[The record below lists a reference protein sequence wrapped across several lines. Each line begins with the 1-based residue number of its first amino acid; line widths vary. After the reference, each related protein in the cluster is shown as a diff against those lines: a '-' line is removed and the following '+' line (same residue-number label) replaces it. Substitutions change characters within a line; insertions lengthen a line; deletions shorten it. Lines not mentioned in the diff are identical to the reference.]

1 MNRLKGGIM
10 IQKAD
15 RLSNVKE
22 YYFSKKLREVAALR
36 KEGKEIINMAIGS
49 PDLPPPDAVI
59 KALNETANTKGA
71 HQYQSYQGIPEL
83 REAIANFY
91 LKHYCVSLN
100 PNQEILPLMGSKEGI
115 MHISMAFLNKDES
128 VLIPDPGY
136 PSYASV
142 SNLMQANII
151 SYNLSASNNWL
162 PNYKEIEKQDLTG
175 VKMMWLNYPHMP
187 TGTNATK
194 EHFTKAVAFAKKH
207 DIMLVND
214 NPYSFIL
221 NDNPISLL
229 ETEGARDVAIELNSL
244 SKTFNMAGWR
254 VGMVVGK
261 GEIIK
266 SILQVKSNMDSGMF
280 LGIQKGAVEALNCS
294 KEWFKELNKT
304 YIKRR
309 KIVWEIFDILGCYY
323 NKESAGL
330 FVWAKLPKGRS
341 AMEYTDQL
349 LKEKEVFMTPGSIFG
364 KNGKDYIRTS
374 LCVSE
379 ADLNTVL
386 QRLTGLKH

>member
-1 MNRLKGGIM
+1 M

-36 KEGKEIINMAIGS
+36 KEGKQIINMAIGS

-115 MHISMAFLNKDES
+115 MHISMAFLNKGDS

-194 EHFTKAVAFAKKH
+194 EHFKEAIAFAKKH

-294 KEWFKELNKT
+294 EEWFKELNKT
-304 YIKRR
+304 YTKRR
-309 KIVWEIFDILGCYY
+309 KIVLEIFDILGCSY

-341 AMEYTDQL
+341 ANEFTDQL
-349 LKEKEVFMTPGSIFG
+349 LKEKDVFMTPGSIFG
-364 KNGKDYIRTS
+364 KNGKDYVRAS

-379 ADLNTVL
+379 ADLDTVL
-386 QRLTGLKH
+386 ERLTGLKN

>member
-1 MNRLKGGIM
+1 M

-59 KALNETANTKGA
+59 TALNETANTKGA

-115 MHISMAFLNKDES
+115 MHISMAFLNKGDS

-162 PNYKEIEKQDLTG
+162 PNYKKIEKQDLRG

-194 EHFTKAVAFAKKH
+194 DHFKEAVAFAKKH

-330 FVWAKLPKGRS
+330 FVWAKLPTGRS

>member
-1 MNRLKGGIM
+1 M
-10 IQKAD
+10 IQKAE

-36 KEGKEIINMAIGS
+36 KEGKQIINMAIGS

-59 KALNETANTKGA
+59 KALTETAKTKGA
-71 HQYQSYQGIPEL
+71 HQYQSYQGISEL

-91 LKHYCVSLN
+91 LKHYNVTLDSN
-100 PNQEILPLMGSKEGI
+100 KEILPLMGSKEGI
-115 MHISMAFLNKDES
+115 MHISMAFLNKGDS

-136 PSYASV
+136 PSYTSV

-151 SYNLSASNNWL
+151 SYNLNASNNWL
-162 PNYKEIEKQDLTG
+162 PDYKEIEKQDLTG
-175 VKMMWLNYPHMP
+175 VKLMWLNYPHMP
-187 TGTNATK
+187 TGRNATK
-194 EHFTKAVAFAKKH
+194 EHFTKAVNFAKKH

-221 NDNPISLL
+221 NDNPLSIL
-229 ETEGARDVAIELNSL
+229 ETEVARDVAIELNSL

-280 LGIQKGAVEALNCS
+280 LGIQKGALEALNCS
-294 KEWFKELNKT
+294 KDWFKVLNQT

-309 KIVWEIFDILGCYY
+309 KIVWEIFDKLDCYY
-323 NKESAGL
+323 NKESVGL

-341 AMEYTDQL
+341 AIEFTDQL
-349 LKEKEVFMTPGSIFG
+349 LKEKDVFITPGSIFG
-364 KNGKDYIRTS
+364 KNGKDYVRAS

-379 ADLNTVL
+379 ADLNKVL
-386 QRLTGLKH
+386 LRLTDQNNKNG

>member
-1 MNRLKGGIM
+1 M

-59 KALNETANTKGA
+59 KALNETTNTKGA

-91 LKHYCVSLN
+91 LKHYRVSLN
-100 PNQEILPLMGSKEGI
+100 PYREILPLMGSKEGI
-115 MHISMAFLNKDES
+115 MHISMAFLNKGDS

-151 SYNLSASNNWL
+151 SYNLNASNNWL
-162 PNYKEIEKQDLTG
+162 PDYKEIEKQDLTG

-187 TGTNATK
+187 TGTIATK
-194 EHFTKAVAFAKKH
+194 ENFTKAVTFAKKH

-229 ETEGARDVAIELNSL
+229 EAEGARDVAIELNSL

-266 SILQVKSNMDSGMF
+266 SILHVKSNMDSGMF
-280 LGIQKGAVEALNCS
+280 LGIQKGAVEALNSS
-294 KEWFKELNKT
+294 KDWFKELNKT

-309 KIVWEIFDILGCYY
+309 KIVWQIFDILGCYY

-364 KNGKDYIRTS
+364 KNGKDYIRAS

-386 QRLTGLKH
+386 QRLTDLKQ

>member
-1 MNRLKGGIM
+1 M

-22 YYFSKKLREVAALR
+22 YYFSKKLREIAALR
-36 KEGKEIINMAIGS
+36 KEGKQIINMAIGS
-49 PDLPPPDAVI
+49 PDLQPPDAVI
-59 KALNETANTKGA
+59 KALNETTNTKGA

-91 LKHYCVSLN
+91 LKHYRVSLN
-100 PNQEILPLMGSKEGI
+100 PYREILPLMGSKEGI
-115 MHISMAFLNKDES
+115 MHISMAFLNKGDS

-151 SYNLSASNNWL
+151 SYNLNASNNWL
-162 PNYKEIEKQDLTG
+162 PDYKEIEKQDLSG
-175 VKMMWLNYPHMP
+175 VKMMWLNYPNMP

-194 EHFTKAVAFAKKH
+194 EQFTKAVAFAKKH

-221 NDNPISLL
+221 NDNPLSLL
-229 ETEGARDVAIELNSL
+229 ETEGAQDVAIELNSL
-244 SKTFNMAGWR
+244 SKTFNIAGWR

-266 SILQVKSNMDSGMF
+266 SILQVKSNMDSGMY
-280 LGIQKGAVEALNCS
+280 LGIQKGAIEALYS
-294 KEWFKELNKT
+294 TKEWFKELNKI
-304 YIKRR
+304 YFKRR
-309 KIVWEIFDILGCYY
+309 KILWEIFDILDLYY
-323 NKESAGL
+323 NKESTGL

-341 AMEYTDQL
+341 DIEFTNQL
-349 LKEKEVFMTPGSIFG
+349 LKEKDIFITPGSIFG
-364 KNGKDYIRTS
+364 KNGKEYVRAS

-379 ADLNTVL
+379 ADLSTVL
-386 QRLTGLKH
+386 KRLKGQNNKNE

>member
-1 MNRLKGGIM
+1 M

-22 YYFSKKLREVAALR
+22 YYFSKKLREVDALR
-36 KEGKEIINMAIGS
+36 KEGREIINMAIGS
-49 PDLPPPDAVI
+49 PDLSPPDAVI
-59 KALNETANTKGA
+59 KALNETVNTKGA

-91 LKHYCVSLN
+91 LKQYRVSLN

-115 MHISMAFLNKDES
+115 MHISMAFLNKDDT
-128 VLIPDPGY
+128 VLIPDPSY

-151 SYNLSASNNWL
+151 SYNLNASNNWF
-162 PNYKEIEKQDLTG
+162 PDYKKIEKQDLTG

-187 TGTNATK
+187 TGTKATK

-221 NDNPISLL
+221 NDNPLSLL
-229 ETEGARDVAIELNSL
+229 ETEGARDVSIELNSL

-294 KEWFKELNKT
+294 KDWFKELNKT
-304 YIKRR
+304 YVKRR
-309 KIVWEIFDILGCYY
+309 KIVWEILDMLGCSY

-330 FVWAKLPKGRS
+330 FVWAKIPIGRS
-341 AMEYTDQL
+341 ANEFTDQL
-349 LKEKEVFMTPGSIFG
+349 LKEKNVFMTPGSIFG
-364 KNGKDYIRTS
+364 KNGKDYVRAS

-386 QRLTGLKH
+386 QRLTGLKQ

>member
-1 MNRLKGGIM
+1 M

-22 YYFSKKLREVAALR
+22 YYFSKKLREVDALR

-59 KALNETANTKGA
+59 KALNKIANTKGA

-91 LKHYCVSLN
+91 LKHYHISLN
-100 PNQEILPLMGSKEGI
+100 PHQEILPLMGSKEGI
-115 MHISMAFLNKDES
+115 MHISMAFLNKGDS

-151 SYNLSASNNWL
+151 SYNLNASNNWL
-162 PNYKEIEKQDLTG
+162 PDYKEIEKQDLTG

-221 NDNPISLL
+221 NDNPLSLL

-261 GEIIK
+261 SEIIK

-280 LGIQKGAVEALNCS
+280 LGIQKGAIEALNS
-294 KEWFKELNKT
+294 TKEWFKELNKT

-309 KIVWEIFDILGCYY
+309 KIVWGIFDILDCSY

-330 FVWAKLPKGRS
+330 FVWAKLPEGRS
-341 AMEYTDQL
+341 AVEYTDQL
-349 LKEKEVFMTPGSIFG
+349 LKEKDVFMTPGSIFG
-364 KNGKDYIRTS
+364 KNGKGYIRAS

-379 ADLNTVL
+379 ADLRTVL
-386 QRLTGLKH
+386 QRLKVLKQ

>member
-1 MNRLKGGIM
+1 M

-15 RLSNVKE
+15 RLRNVKE

-49 PDLPPPDAVI
+49 PDLPPPDTVI

-91 LKHYCVSLN
+91 LKHYRVTLN

-115 MHISMAFLNKDES
+115 MHISMAFLNKGDS

-151 SYNLSASNNWL
+151 SYNLSAYNNWL
-162 PNYKEIEKQDLTG
+162 PDYKEIEKQNLTG

-221 NDNPISLL
+221 NDNPLSLL

-280 LGIQKGAVEALNCS
+280 LGIQKGAVEALNSS
-294 KEWFKELNKT
+294 KDWFKELNKT
-304 YIKRR
+304 YTKRR

-323 NKESAGL
+323 KKESAGL

-341 AMEYTDQL
+341 AVEFTDQL
-349 LKEKEVFMTPGSIFG
+349 LKEKDVFMTPGSIFG
-364 KNGKDYIRTS
+364 KNGKDYMRAS

-386 QRLTGLKH
+386 QRLTSLKN

>member
-1 MNRLKGGIM
+1 M

-59 KALNETANTKGA
+59 TALNETANTKGA

-115 MHISMAFLNKDES
+115 MHISMAFLNKGDS

-221 NDNPISLL
+221 SDNPISLL

-330 FVWAKLPKGRS
+330 FVWAKLPTGRS

>member
-1 MNRLKGGIM
+1 M

-91 LKHYCVSLN
+91 LKYYRVSLN
-100 PNQEILPLMGSKEGI
+100 PYQEILPLMGSKEGI
-115 MHISMAFLNKDES
+115 MHISMAFLNKGDS

-136 PSYASV
+136 PSYAST

-151 SYNLSASNNWL
+151 SYNLNASNNWL
-162 PNYKEIEKQDLTG
+162 PDYKEIEKLDLTG

-194 EHFTKAVAFAKKH
+194 EHFKEAIVFAKKYN
-207 DIMLVND
+207 IMLVND

-221 NDNPISLL
+221 NDNPLSLL

-294 KEWFKELNKT
+294 KEWFKDLNKT

-309 KIVWEIFDILGCYY
+309 KIVWEIFDILGCSF
-323 NKESAGL
+323 NKESTGL
-330 FVWAKLPKGRS
+330 FVWAKLPKGIS
-341 AMEYTDQL
+341 AIEYTDQL
-349 LKEKEVFMTPGSIFG
+349 LKEKDVFMTPGSIFG
-364 KNGKDYIRTS
+364 KNGKDYVRAS

-379 ADLNTVL
+379 ADLDTVL
-386 QRLTGLKH
+386 QRLTGQKH

>member
-1 MNRLKGGIM
+1 M

-36 KEGKEIINMAIGS
+36 KEGKQIINMAIGS

-71 HQYQSYQGIPEL
+71 HQYQSYKGIPEL

-91 LKHYCVSLN
+91 LKHYCVSLK

-115 MHISMAFLNKDES
+115 MHISMTFLNKGDS

-280 LGIQKGAVEALNCS
+280 LGIQKGAVEALNSS
-294 KEWFKELNKT
+294 KDWFKELNKAYT
-304 YIKRR
+304 KRR

-364 KNGKDYIRTS
+364 KNGKDYIRAS

>member
-1 MNRLKGGIM
+1 M

-36 KEGKEIINMAIGS
+36 KEGKEIINIAIGS

-91 LKHYCVSLN
+91 LKHYRVSLN
-100 PNQEILPLMGSKEGI
+100 PYQEILPLMGSKEGI
-115 MHISMAFLNKDES
+115 MHLSMAFLNKGDS

-151 SYNLSASNNWL
+151 SYNLNASNNWL
-162 PNYKEIEKQDLTG
+162 PDYKEIEKQDLTG

-194 EHFTKAVAFAKKH
+194 EHFIRAVAFAKKH

-221 NDNPISLL
+221 NDNPLSLL

-280 LGIQKGAVEALNCS
+280 LGIQKGAVKALNCS

-309 KIVWEIFDILGCYY
+309 KIVWKIFDILGCSY

-349 LKEKEVFMTPGSIFG
+349 LKEKDVFMTPGSIFG
-364 KNGKDYIRTS
+364 KNGKDYVRAS

-379 ADLNTVL
+379 ADLDTIL

>member
-1 MNRLKGGIM
+1 M
-10 IQKAD
+10 IQKAE

-36 KEGKEIINMAIGS
+36 KEGKQIINMAIGS
-49 PDLPPPDAVI
+49 PDLSPPDAVI
-59 KALNETANTKGA
+59 KALTETANTKGA
-71 HQYQSYQGIPEL
+71 HQYQSYQGISEL

-91 LKHYCVSLN
+91 LKHYNVTLD
-100 PNQEILPLMGSKEGI
+100 PNKEILPLMGSKEGI
-115 MHISMAFLNKDES
+115 MHISMAFLNKGDS

-151 SYNLSASNNWL
+151 SYNLNASNNWL
-162 PNYKEIEKQDLTG
+162 PDYKEIEKQDLTG
-175 VKMMWLNYPHMP
+175 VKLMWLNYPHMP

-194 EHFTKAVAFAKKH
+194 EHFSRAVTFGKKH

-221 NDNPISLL
+221 NDNPLSIL

-244 SKTFNMAGWR
+244 SKTFNMSGWR

-280 LGIQKGAVEALNCS
+280 LGIQKGALEALNSS
-294 KEWFKELNKT
+294 KDWFKVLNQT

-309 KIVWEIFDILGCYY
+309 KIVWEIFDKMDCYY
-323 NKESAGL
+323 NKESVGL
-330 FVWAKLPKGRS
+330 FVWAKLPMGRR
-341 AMEYTDQL
+341 AIEFTDQL
-349 LKEKEVFMTPGSIFG
+349 LKEKDVFITPGSIFG
-364 KNGKDYIRTS
+364 KNGKDYVRAS
-374 LCVSE
+374 LCVSV
-379 ADLNTVL
+379 ADLNKVL
-386 QRLTGLKH
+386 LRLTDLKQ

>member
-1 MNRLKGGIM
+1 M

-22 YYFSKKLREVAALR
+22 YYFSKKLREVNALQ
-36 KEGKEIINMAIGS
+36 KEGKEIIIMAIGS
-49 PDLPPPDAVI
+49 PDLPPPDIVI
-59 KALNETANTKGA
+59 KTLNETVNTKRA

-91 LKHYCVSLN
+91 LKHYRVSLN
-100 PNQEILPLMGSKEGI
+100 PNEEILPLMGSKEGI
-115 MHISMAFLNKDES
+115 MHISMAFLNEGDS

-151 SYNLSASNNWL
+151 SYNLNASNNWL
-162 PNYKEIEKQDLTG
+162 PDYKEIEKQDLTG
-175 VKMMWLNYPHMP
+175 VKLMWLNYPHMP

-221 NDNPISLL
+221 NDNPLSFL

-309 KIVWEIFDILGCYY
+309 KIVWEIFDILGCSY

-349 LKEKEVFMTPGSIFG
+349 LKEKDVFMTPGSIFG
-364 KNGKDYIRTS
+364 KNGKDYVSAS

>member
-1 MNRLKGGIM
+1 M

-36 KEGKEIINMAIGS
+36 KEGKQIINMAIGS
-49 PDLPPPDAVI
+49 PDLPPPNAAI
-59 KALNETANTKGA
+59 KILTETANSKGA
-71 HQYQSYQGIPEL
+71 HQYQSYQGITEL

-91 LKHYCVSLN
+91 QKHYRVSLN

-115 MHISMAFLNKDES
+115 THISMAFLNKGDS

-151 SYNLSASNNWL
+151 SYNLNVSNNWL

-194 EHFTKAVAFAKKH
+194 EHFKKAVAFAKKH

-221 NDNPISLL
+221 NNNPLSIL

-244 SKTFNMAGWR
+244 SKTFNMSGWR

-261 GEIIK
+261 GDVIK

-280 LGIQKGAVEALNCS
+280 LGIQKGAVVALNSS

-304 YIKRR
+304 YKKRR
-309 KIVWEIFDILGCYY
+309 KIVWEIFDILGCSY
-323 NKESAGL
+323 NKESVGL
-330 FVWAKLPKGRS
+330 FVWAKSPKGRS
-341 AMEYTDQL
+341 AIEFTDQL

-364 KNGKDYIRTS
+364 KNGKDYIRAS

-386 QRLTGLKH
+386 QRLTGLKQSK

>member
-1 MNRLKGGIM
+1 M

-36 KEGKEIINMAIGS
+36 KEGKQIINMAIGS

-91 LKHYCVSLN
+91 LKHYRVSLT
-100 PNQEILPLMGSKEGI
+100 PYQEILPLMGSKEGI
-115 MHISMAFLNKDES
+115 MHISMAFLNKGDS

-151 SYNLSASNNWL
+151 SYNLNASNNWL
-162 PNYKEIEKQDLTG
+162 PDYKEIEKQDLTG

-229 ETEGARDVAIELNSL
+229 ETEGARDLAIELNSL

-261 GEIIK
+261 GQIIK

-294 KEWFKELNKT
+294 KDWFKELNKT

-309 KIVWEIFDILGCYY
+309 KIVREIFDILGCYY

-341 AMEYTDQL
+341 AIEFTDQL
-349 LKEKEVFMTPGSIFG
+349 LKEKDVFMTPGSIFG
-364 KNGKDYIRTS
+364 KNGKDYVRAS

-386 QRLTGLKH
+386 QRLTVLKK

>member
-1 MNRLKGGIM
+1 M

-22 YYFSKKLREVAALR
+22 YYFSKKLREVDALR
-36 KEGKEIINMAIGS
+36 KEGREIINMAIGS
-49 PDLPPPDAVI
+49 PDLSPPDTVI

-91 LKHYCVSLN
+91 LKQYRVSLN

-115 MHISMAFLNKDES
+115 MHISMAFLNKDDT
-128 VLIPDPGY
+128 VLIPDPSY

-151 SYNLSASNNWL
+151 SYNLNASNNWF
-162 PNYKEIEKQDLTG
+162 PDYKKIEKQDLTG

-187 TGTNATK
+187 TGTKATK

-221 NDNPISLL
+221 NDNPLSLL
-229 ETEGARDVAIELNSL
+229 ETEGARDVSIELNSL

-294 KEWFKELNKT
+294 KDWFKELNKT
-304 YIKRR
+304 YVKRR
-309 KIVWEIFDILGCYY
+309 KIVWEILDMLGCSY

-330 FVWAKLPKGRS
+330 FVWAKIPIGRS
-341 AMEYTDQL
+341 ANEFTDQL
-349 LKEKEVFMTPGSIFG
+349 LKEKNVFMTPGSIFG
-364 KNGKDYIRTS
+364 RNGKDYVRAS

-386 QRLTGLKH
+386 QRLTGLKQ

>member
-1 MNRLKGGIM
+1 M

-22 YYFSKKLREVAALR
+22 YYFSKKLREVDALR

-59 KALNETANTKGA
+59 KALNKIANTKGA

-91 LKHYCVSLN
+91 LKHYRISLN
-100 PNQEILPLMGSKEGI
+100 PHQEILPLMGSKEGI
-115 MHISMAFLNKDES
+115 MHISMAFLNKGDS

-151 SYNLSASNNWL
+151 SYNLNASNNWL
-162 PNYKEIEKQDLTG
+162 PDYKEIEKQDLTG

-221 NDNPISLL
+221 NDNPLSLL

-261 GEIIK
+261 SEIIK

-280 LGIQKGAVEALNCS
+280 LGIQKGAIEALNCT

-309 KIVWEIFDILGCYY
+309 KIVWGIFDILDCSY

-330 FVWAKLPKGRS
+330 FVWAKLPEGRS
-341 AMEYTDQL
+341 AVEYTDQL
-349 LKEKEVFMTPGSIFG
+349 LKEKDVFMTPGSIFG
-364 KNGKDYIRTS
+364 KNGKGYIRAS

-379 ADLNTVL
+379 ADLRTVL
-386 QRLTGLKH
+386 QRLKVLKQ

>member
-1 MNRLKGGIM
+1 M

-15 RLSNVKE
+15 RLRNVKE

-49 PDLPPPDAVI
+49 PDLPPPDTVI

-71 HQYQSYQGIPEL
+71 HQYQSYQGITEL

-91 LKHYCVSLN
+91 LKHYRVTLN

-115 MHISMAFLNKDES
+115 MHISMAFLNKGDS

-151 SYNLSASNNWL
+151 SYNLSAYNNWL
-162 PNYKEIEKQDLTG
+162 PDYKEIEKQNLTG

-221 NDNPISLL
+221 NDNPLSLL

-280 LGIQKGAVEALNCS
+280 LGIQKGALEALKSS
-294 KEWFKELNKT
+294 KDWFKELNKT
-304 YIKRR
+304 YTKRR

-323 NKESAGL
+323 KKESAGL

-341 AMEYTDQL
+341 AMEFTDQL
-349 LKEKEVFMTPGSIFG
+349 LKEKDVFMTPGSIFG
-364 KNGKDYIRTS
+364 KNGKDYIRAS

-386 QRLTGLKH
+386 QRLTGLKQ